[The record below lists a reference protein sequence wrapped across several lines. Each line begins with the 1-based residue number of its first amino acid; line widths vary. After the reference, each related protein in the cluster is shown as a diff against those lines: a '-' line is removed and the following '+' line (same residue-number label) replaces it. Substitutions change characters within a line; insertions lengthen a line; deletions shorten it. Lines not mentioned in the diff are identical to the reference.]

1 VRHSRR
7 FAELRGCTPL
17 AQGTRT
23 MKTTALPLVVLALS
37 GCFQV
42 PQPSNNPDSGATC
55 FPAQS
60 PAGSGTTQGVRSFSV
75 GSSYQHLT
83 QTIPPD
89 AGTIAGA
96 TLYVRLLEQ
105 ALPCAATTDG
115 GDDGSYGLWLSVVAS
130 GADRVG
136 PGTYATSPD
145 AGPSLWGFA
154 ATDAGLLAI
163 QSGSIPLATVADCSA
178 SGSFHVPLRA
188 GDAGRAGCAGQPRVR
203 PCSAAEHRVREV
215 DGEPHGRRPAAP
227 HVPLRRSGEPADTG
241 AAL

>member
-1 VRHSRR
+1 
-7 FAELRGCTPL
+7 
-17 AQGTRT
+17 
-23 MKTTALPLVVLALS
+23 MKTTALPLVVLALT

-55 FPAQS
+55 FPSQS
-60 PAGSGTTQGVRSFSV
+60 PAGTGTTQGVRSFSV

-96 TLYVRLLEQ
+96 TLYVRLLEK
-105 ALPCAATTDG
+105 ALPCAPTDG
-115 GDDGSYGLWLSVVAS
+115 GDEGSSGLWLSVVAT

-163 QSGSIPLATVADCSA
+163 QSGSITLATVADCSA
-178 SGSFHVPLRA
+178 SGSFDVTLGA
-188 GDAGRAGCAGQPRVR
+188 GDAG
-203 PCSAAEHRVREV
+203 SSN
-215 DGEPHGRRPAAP
+215 
-227 HVPLRRSGEPADTG
+227 LTG
-241 AAL
+241 AFSSEYCTRR